1 MNTDSPLPI
10 RSENR
15 FRKSCF
21 DWRSARPERSRR
33 RKTAAPANVSKRGV
47 GHGYVQERA
56 LYSNPLEREAG
67 PIDLQD
73 EKPSVA
79 AIED

>member
-33 RKTAAPANVSKRGV
+33 RKTAAPA
-47 GHGYVQERA
+47 
-56 LYSNPLEREAG
+56 
-67 PIDLQD
+67 
-73 EKPSVA
+73 
-79 AIED
+79 